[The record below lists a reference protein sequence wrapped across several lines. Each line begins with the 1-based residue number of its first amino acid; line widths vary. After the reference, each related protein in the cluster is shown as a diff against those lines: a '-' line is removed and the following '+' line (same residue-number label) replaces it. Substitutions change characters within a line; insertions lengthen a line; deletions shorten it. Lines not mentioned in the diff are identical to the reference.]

1 MTTCDYIGLHGT
13 TYDFPNII
21 INKFVNTIHLK
32 FSFVAKYTTSN
43 RDLLNMEGRQDS
55 NISTND
61 YTIAHITQ

>member
-1 MTTCDYIGLHGT
+1 MT

-21 INKFVNTIHLK
+21 MNKLYYSTYQT
-32 FSFVAKYTTSN
+32 FVAIYTTSN